1 MLYRVLHNLWVGKSI
16 LPAGTMSRLASVPPK
31 AMEVLLAKGTVAP
44 VAAPPLAVLPGW
56 QHRGQRLAEIGIT
69 DAGQFLEGDVPAMA
83 AHLGVT
89 EQLIGRWQT
98 SLEQWLMAPAK
109 RG

>member
-1 MLYRVLHNLWVGKSI
+1 
-16 LPAGTMSRLASVPPK
+16 
-31 AMEVLLAKGTVAP
+31 
-44 VAAPPLAVLPGW
+44 
-56 QHRGQRLAEIGIT
+56 
-69 DAGQFLEGDVPAMA
+69 VPAMA